1 MNFDPAVAA
10 RQALQQAEQH
20 GELGELEDDILE
32 VEETFSSVQGPEA
45 TRAYKA
51 LQQFGEELP
60 QARYFQE
67 FLIYITWQQVTEGP
81 LPEFFQQG
89 LKLSDQFLE
98 RFTQDIVNTPSH
110 AHVLAIRQSFQAG
123 LGIETEEV
131 IEEHEEDAFAGGD

>member
-10 RQALQQAEQH
+10 RQALQQAENQ

-32 VEETFSSVQGPEA
+32 AEETFSSVQGPEA

-51 LQQFGEELP
+51 LQEFGKNLP
-60 QARYFQE
+60 QTRYFQE

-89 LKLSDQFLE
+89 LKLCNQFLE
-98 RFTQDIVNTPSH
+98 HFSNDILNTPSH
-110 AHVLAIRQSFQAG
+110 EHVLNIRQSFQAG
-123 LGIETEEV
+123 LGMETEEI
-131 IEEHEEDAFAGGD
+131 IEEYEEDSFAGGD